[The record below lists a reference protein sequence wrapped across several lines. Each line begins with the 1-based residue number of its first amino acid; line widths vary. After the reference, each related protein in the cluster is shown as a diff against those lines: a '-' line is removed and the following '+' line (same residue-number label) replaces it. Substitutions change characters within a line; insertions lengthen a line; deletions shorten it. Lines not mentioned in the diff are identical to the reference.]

1 MPLSVGDKL
10 GAYEIV
16 APIGAG
22 GMGEVYR
29 ARDTKL
35 KREVTLNVLPDASCS
50 RESHSKPE
58 REKGWLY
65 LDALCLFRIAM
76 STQRRTTGVHDW
88 RSRMGR
94 SHEPGSPD

>member
-1 MPLSVGDKL
+1 MSLATGTRL
-10 GAYEIV
+10 GPYEIL
-16 APIGAG
+16 ARIGAG

-35 KREVTLNVLPDASCS
+35 KREVTLKVLPDASCS
-50 RESHSKPE
+50 RKSHSKPE

-76 STQRRTTGVHDW
+76 STQRRTIGVHDW
-88 RSRMGR
+88 RSPMGR